1 MVLRLVGLFI
11 GFSAVAVTILLVGN
25 VACVLTAAIV
35 PIKSAVVVVVVKI
48 VSELVAFLL
57 LVAVQVACTAALSR
71 TIMRVAVGRV
81 FVLITRL

>member
-11 GFSAVAVTILLVGN
+11 GFSAVAVTILLVWN
-25 VACVLTAAIV
+25 VASVLTAVIV
-35 PIKSAVVVVVVKI
+35 PVMAAVVVVVVKI
-48 VSELVAFLL
+48 TSKMVASLRL
-57 LVAVQVACTAALSR
+57 IAVQVACTAALSR